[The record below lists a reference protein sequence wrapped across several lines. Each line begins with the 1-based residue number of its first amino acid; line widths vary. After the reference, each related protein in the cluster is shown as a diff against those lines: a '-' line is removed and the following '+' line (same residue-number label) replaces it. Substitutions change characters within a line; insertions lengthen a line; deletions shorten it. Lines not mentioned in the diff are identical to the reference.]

1 MNISPLTLWLM
12 TSLFVV
18 TTASAEK
25 TNPQALAQALS
36 ECRLESSQLIRLA
49 CYDQIMADS
58 PAQTPFDPSQM
69 GKAWRQA
76 MEHEMQ
82 REDNSAGFLVT
93 LPETGNY
100 PVIMT
105 IPAIGFA
112 PPRPVMMISCI
123 DNITRL
129 QVALPRQQEAGS
141 VMLTTDKTQFT
152 ADWFLRENGYVLE
165 SSRGIPGI
173 DEIKRL
179 LNGETLTLKLANND
193 RLTFNISG
201 ISTDIKPLRTACHW

>member
-1 MNISPLTLWLM
+1 MNISQLTLWLM
-12 TSLFVV
+12 APLLVI
-18 TTASAEK
+18 TTASAENSDSE
-25 TNPQALAQALS
+25 TLTQALT
-36 ECRLESSQLIRLA
+36 ECRLESSQLVRLA
-49 CYDQIMADS
+49 CYDKIMADS
-58 PAQTPFDPSQM
+58 ATETQLDSSQM

-93 LPETGNY
+93 LPESGDY

-179 LNGETLTLKLANND
+179 LNGEKLTLKLANND

-201 ISTDIKPLRTACHW
+201 ISQDIKPLRTACHW

>member
-1 MNISPLTLWLM
+1 MNILPLIGGLIAAL
-12 TSLFVV
+12 LV
-18 TTASAEK
+18 TATASAEK
-25 TNPQALAQALS
+25 ADSQALTQALS

-49 CYDQIMADS
+49 CYDKIIADS
-58 PAQTPFDPSQM
+58 SVATDIDSSQM

-76 MEHEMQ
+76 MEHEMH

-93 LPETGNY
+93 VPETGDY
-100 PVIMT
+100 SVIMT

-179 LNGETLTLKLANND
+179 LNGEKLTLKLANND
-193 RLTFNISG
+193 RLTFNISEM
-201 ISTDIKPLRTACHW
+201 SEEIKPLRAACHW

>member
-1 MNISPLTLWLM
+1 MSPFTLWLM
-12 TSLFVV
+12 ASVFIAA
-18 TTASAEK
+18 TASAEK
-25 TNPQALAQALS
+25 QAPQALAQALS

-49 CYDQIMADS
+49 CYDKIMADTS
-58 PAQTPFDPSQM
+58 VETQIDSSQM

-82 REDNSAGFLVT
+82 RTDNSAGFLVT
-93 LPETGNY
+93 LPETGDY

-105 IPAIGFA
+105 IPAIGYA

-165 SSRGIPGI
+165 SSRGLLGI

-179 LNGETLTLKLANND
+179 LNGEKLTLKLANND

-201 ISTDIKPLRTACHW
+201 ISEEIKPLRTACHW